1 MTLQHKLV
9 HMGIKGDLSF
19 YMTKNTLK
27 YAVLYVVTGLL
38 AAILFLYL
46 RFPSDI
52 FRDYVTDRVTEIYPG
67 ATITLGDVK
76 PDFSIGITLTNIEI
90 RSSSRTSS
98 DIQAETA
105 TISPDLWKL
114 VKGTTTLHL
123 NAHGYDGRLDG
134 DLNFNS
140 LLSTRGPIKAEIKFE
155 NMTLQKIGYIKDL
168 FGRQMTGKLRGTL
181 SFQSKGQTWT
191 DGTGRLDFTLLNG
204 AYPLLESI
212 SGIDKLDFTM
222 VEGQID
228 IAEKTLKIGKLNLNG
243 DKVRCMLKG
252 EITVNPED
260 FNNSQLNLTGGLEI
274 RSLNNKKIPLS
285 ITGTFA
291 KPVTKVG

>member
-1 MTLQHKLV
+1 
-9 HMGIKGDLSF
+9 
-19 YMTKNTLK
+19 MTKKTLK
-27 YAVLYVVTGLL
+27 YTFLYIVTCLL
-38 AAILFLYL
+38 TVILFLYL

-52 FRDYVTDRVTEIYPG
+52 FRDVVIDRVTEIYPG
-67 ATITLGDVK
+67 ATITLGDVR
-76 PDFSIGITLTNIEI
+76 PDFSPGITLTNIEI
-90 RSSSRTSS
+90 RPSNRTSS
-98 DIQAETA
+98 DVQAETV
-105 TISPDLWKL
+105 TIIPDLWKL
-114 VKGTTTLHL
+114 AKGLTTLHL

-134 DLNFNS
+134 DLNFNNF
-140 LLSTRGPIKAEIKFE
+140 LSTKGPVNAEIKFE

-168 FGRQMTGKLRGTL
+168 FGRHMTGKLRGTL
-181 SFQSKGQTWT
+181 TFQSKGQTWT

-204 AYPLLESI
+204 AYPLLENI
-212 SGIDKLDFTM
+212 FGIDRFDFTT

-228 IAEKTLKIGKLNLNG
+228 LAEKILKIGKLNLNG

-274 RSLNNKKIPLS
+274 RSMNNKKVPLS